1 LARVH
6 ATRKEIGNLAA
17 VADETRVADLSEAEM
32 TRLVLD
38 AAQEARRGELV
49 RCESEQEV
57 RDLMAR
63 LQRQPV

>member
-1 LARVH
+1 
-6 ATRKEIGNLAA
+6 